1 MIYLHIGSHLQQNIW
16 CLKSHLKK
24 NDGCFH
30 APVSIQLLVSS
41 SFEEIQPIIRK
52 EHYISMLKLIYFFDN
67 LTLEKVTKKVKG
79 HITIGQQ
86 EELTTPD
93 NKVMAIINVFAQG
106 LYNNDTE
113 NIIIHFFFLLFS
125 TDKLKNNLFNVFIIL
140 YYNTQ
145 TIY

>member
-1 MIYLHIGSHLQQNIW
+1 
-16 CLKSHLKK
+16 
-24 NDGCFH
+24 
-30 APVSIQLLVSS
+30 
-41 SFEEIQPIIRK
+41 
-52 EHYISMLKLIYFFDN
+52 MLKLIYFFDN

-113 NIIIHFFFLLFS
+113 NIIIHVVFFLLFS